1 MKPPQSL
8 AGYIRQHLTEL
19 EERLEVGVRQEVI
32 VSELEAHGYK
42 TTLKGFRNFLYRA
55 RIRAAQKTVTVPAK
69 PSPIKEKKHAPS
81 IAKIHVEK
89 EDESTTPIGTHR
101 PTDLDAIHDQEVDL
115 RSLAK
120 LAKRNRR

>member
-8 AGYIRQHLTEL
+8 AGYIRQHLQEL

-32 VSELEAHGYK
+32 VAELEAHGYK

-55 RIRAAQKTVTVPAK
+55 RIRAAKKTATAPTKVK
-69 PSPIKEKKHAPS
+69 KEPEHAPP
-81 IAKIHVEK
+81 IAQNPPEK
-89 EDESTTPIGTHR
+89 EDESTTEIGSHR

-120 LAKRNRR
+120 LAKRKKQ

>member
-8 AGYIRQHLTEL
+8 AGYIRQHLKEL

-32 VSELEAHGYK
+32 VAELEAHGYK

-55 RIRAAQKTVTVPAK
+55 RIRATKKAVAAPTKPVPQKEP
-69 PSPIKEKKHAPS
+69 EHAPQV
-81 IAKIHVEK
+81 AQNEAEK
-89 EDESTTPIGTHR
+89 EDESTTTIGSHR

-120 LAKRNRR
+120 LAKRKKQ

>member
-8 AGYIRQHLTEL
+8 AGYIRQHLKEL

-32 VSELEAHGYK
+32 VAELESHGYK

-55 RIRAAQKTVTVPAK
+55 RIRATKKAVAAPTKPVPK
-69 PSPIKEKKHAPS
+69 KEPEHAPQV
-81 IAKIHVEK
+81 AQNETEK
-89 EDESTTPIGTHR
+89 EDESTTTIGSHR

-120 LAKRNRR
+120 LAKRKKQ

>member
-8 AGYIRQHLTEL
+8 AGYIRQHLQEL

-32 VSELEAHGYK
+32 VAELEAHGYK

-55 RIRAAQKTVTVPAK
+55 RTRAAKKTVTASATPAPK
-69 PSPIKEKKHAPS
+69 KEPEHALPV
-81 IAKIHVEK
+81 AQNQTEK
-89 EDESTTPIGTHR
+89 EDESTTTIGSHR

-120 LAKRNRR
+120 LAKRKKQ